1 MFMCKSRILIFLL
14 IMLKLLAANLILAE
28 ITNPRNGGRLE
39 KRQGKGGQGKGGQG
53 GQGQGGQGGQGQG
66 GQGGQGQGGQG
77 GQGQGGPKRPTST
90 DTDNSNDTPTT
101 TRNSNSDTPTDTSN
115 DTPTRT
121 GRRNTGTSA
130 STESKNTIY
139 ASYPY
144 EGLPTCK
151 SASDPECTPSNGQPI
166 IKTITLAD
174 KIIPPPSGADPSN
187 IKNTTYIT
195 TYTEY
200 IASHSETVTNTNG
213 DPVPTVISS
222 DPSTIVIIRRV
233 TAAIAQETA
242 SSSLSTND
250 VTPGLWGVMISFI
263 VVGFSLVFMI
273 FV

>member
-1 MFMCKSRILIFLL
+1 
-14 IMLKLLAANLILAE
+14 E

-77 GQGQGGPKRPTST
+77 GQGGQDQGGQGGQGQGGQGGQGQGGQGGQ
-90 DTDNSNDTPTT
+90 
-101 TRNSNSDTPTDTSN
+101 
-115 DTPTRT
+115 

-200 IASHSETVTNTNG
+200 IASHSET
-213 DPVPTVISS
+213 
-222 DPSTIVIIRRV
+222 
-233 TAAIAQETA
+233 
-242 SSSLSTND
+242 
-250 VTPGLWGVMISFI
+250 
-263 VVGFSLVFMI
+263 
-273 FV
+273 